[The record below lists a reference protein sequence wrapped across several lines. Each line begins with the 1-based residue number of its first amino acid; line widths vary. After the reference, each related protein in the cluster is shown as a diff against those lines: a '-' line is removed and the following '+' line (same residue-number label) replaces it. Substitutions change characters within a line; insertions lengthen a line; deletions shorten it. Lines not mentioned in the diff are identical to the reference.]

1 MATNNGYSG
10 TLVPRIGYTRS
21 FFFRNRVRRSFGQS
35 GAVLG
40 VFLYLIFAV
49 PGNGY
54 LTTGYTR
61 SWLFPVFFQE
71 GPFLRPMLMETRCY
85 KVFVPNYSKTKS
97 AEDTLAPS
105 LLGKREK
112 NVCFLNISC
121 SFFHKISFVHAA
133 ARGGTCALTL
143 KIVNTLIENS
153 SRDDRTSISTLNQ
166 PTANPLRVGQG
177 Q

>member
-21 FFFRNRVRRSFGQS
+21 VCFRNRVQQSFGQS

-61 SWLFPVFFQE
+61 SWLFPFNLLVHEFAWVWMALRARNASPWSLATLNPQSTCH
-71 GPFLRPMLMETRCY
+71 GPRPGPYLRRGVRAGPLRAPEPRARE
-85 KVFVPNYSKTKS
+85 KSHGRKRKKTKVQRKHIYYNMHNGS
-97 AEDTLAPS
+97 RQR
-105 LLGKREK
+105 K
-112 NVCFLNISC
+112 
-121 SFFHKISFVHAA
+121 
-133 ARGGTCALTL
+133 
-143 KIVNTLIENS
+143 VN
-153 SRDDRTSISTLNQ
+153 
-166 PTANPLRVGQG
+166 
-177 Q
+177 

>member
-21 FFFRNRVRRSFGQS
+21 ICFRNRVRRSFGQS

-61 SWLFPVFFQE
+61 SWLFPNKNFNFCKQSSRQREPRLPLNFHVLVWVF
-71 GPFLRPMLMETRCY
+71 GT
-85 KVFVPNYSKTKS
+85 S
-97 AEDTLAPS
+97 ALAP
-105 LLGKREK
+105 
-112 NVCFLNISC
+112 NFFL
-121 SFFHKISFVHAA
+121 H
-133 ARGGTCALTL
+133 
-143 KIVNTLIENS
+143 
-153 SRDDRTSISTLNQ
+153 
-166 PTANPLRVGQG
+166 
-177 Q
+177 